1 MSVALQLPDSEAQG
15 VPNQRLTDK
24 FPSTT
29 TLWLILRKFESDVTE
44 ITGPKRNFTAR
55 GLPKTD
61 DGPTGAGRLF
71 HEAPVV
77 QIMGRELASF
87 ADLQKTLGQLG
98 FNSGSTLLRLS
109 FRITE
114 TPLEEA
120 MEEIGQYFKSVEMV
134 ESEGAHAGSE
144 AVSENI
150 PEPNPSSTADVDS
163 EPSGAPLTP
172 LITPKEEG
180 TTEDQ
185 TLTTPA
191 PPTDITIRGPNHR
204 PISVF
209 APPSSTTPHASLQ
222 PYNEQDY
229 EPTIDHAKLHQ
240 SRLASTSRNKRL
252 PTDAEIAAQQDVQ
265 RKKAAEVKDVEIKI
279 RFPDQTQVVSTFSNV
294 DTSMT
299 LYSFVKGLLENENEP
314 FLLNFTAMKGPK
326 VVPRKEAVKLIG
338 GLGMTGRML
347 VNFIWDESATVEAR
361 GSKVLKVEVREKARE
376 IEIKE
381 VEAVEIEDQRD
392 KSSQVLG
399 RDRDGEGK
407 GKSKGIP
414 KWLKLS
420 GKK

>member
-15 VPNQRLTDK
+15 IPNQRLTDK

-29 TLWLILRKFESDVTE
+29 TLWFILRKFESETTE
-44 ITGPKRNFTAR
+44 NTGRKRNFTAR

-61 DGPTGAGRLF
+61 DGSTGAGRLF

-120 MEEIGQYFKSVEMV
+120 MEEIDQYFKSV

-163 EPSGAPLTP
+163 EPSGEPLTP
-172 LITPKEEG
+172 LMSLKEDG
-180 TTEDQ
+180 ITEDQ

-191 PPTDITIRGPNHR
+191 PSTEITIRGPNQR

-252 PTDAEIAAQQDVQ
+252 PTDAELAAQQDAQ
-265 RKKAAEVKDVEIKI
+265 RKKVAEVKDVEIKI

-294 DTSMT
+294 DTSIT

-326 VVPRKEAVKLIG
+326 VVPREEAVKLIG

-361 GSKVLKVEVREKARE
+361 GSKVLKVEIREKARE

-381 VEAVEIEDQRD
+381 VEDVEVEDQRD